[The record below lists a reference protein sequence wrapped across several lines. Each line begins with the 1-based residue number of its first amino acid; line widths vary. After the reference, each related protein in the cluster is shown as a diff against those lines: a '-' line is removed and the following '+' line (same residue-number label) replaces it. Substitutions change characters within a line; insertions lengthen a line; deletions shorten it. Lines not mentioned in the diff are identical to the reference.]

1 MKIIRNILFI
11 CAFSSIAF
19 QLNAQILKG
28 ILKESQRK
36 IEREVGNMVVD
47 KASEIIARK
56 AMQSLES
63 AFDKMVREAM
73 ESDSTYRNDGS
84 VPDSVYYSAGQKY
97 AEFLRG
103 MNQAADLPPSYDFD
117 ISMLVESYHGKEKP
131 KEMLM
136 HFAQGK
142 AIIGIEQMEGKDKTL
157 MIVDMDKDVVVMYEE
172 KQNGKKTV
180 QALPNMMGLA
190 GSMAK
195 NNANNEDEPFT
206 FKATGK
212 TKMVAG
218 YKTKEFKGSSKT
230 EEMKI
235 YFSEDVPIDWKST
248 YGAMIKKVAPTTFRS
263 GTENMKGMALESY
276 TMDKKKPKTEYFYT
290 TKEVMKK
297 PFKVDNSSYE
307 MANSQ

>member
-1 MKIIRNILFI
+1 MLVN
-11 CAFSSIAF
+11 
-19 QLNAQILKG
+19 
-28 ILKESQRK
+28 
-36 IEREVGNMVVD
+36 

-97 AEFLRG
+97 GEFLRG

-117 ISMLVESYHGKEKP
+117 ISMRVETYHGKEKP

-142 AIIGIEQMEGKDKTL
+142 AIIGIEQMDGKDKTL

-172 KQNGKKTV
+172 KQNGKKTA

-190 GSMAK
+190 GAMAR
-195 NNANNEDEPFT
+195 NNSNREDEPFT

-218 YKTKEFKGSSKT
+218 YKTKEYKASSKT
-230 EEMKI
+230 EEMEI

-263 GTENMKGMALESY
+263 GTENMKGMALESH
-276 TMDKKKPKTEYFYT
+276 TTDKKKPKTEYFYT
-290 TKEVMKK
+290 TKEVIKK
-297 PFKVDNSSYE
+297 PFKIDNSAYE